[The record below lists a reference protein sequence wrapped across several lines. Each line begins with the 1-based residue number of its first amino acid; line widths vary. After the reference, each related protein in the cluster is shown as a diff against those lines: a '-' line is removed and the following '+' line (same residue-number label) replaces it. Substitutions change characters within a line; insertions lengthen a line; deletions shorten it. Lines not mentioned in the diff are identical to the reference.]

1 MELNINQIVYVLVF
15 IACLLLAYI
24 FITFICNKAQQ
35 YLGGY
40 LGGYAGYAN
49 TPNKDELVE
58 QIYNTLLEYVEEVGT
73 SEYIE
78 DYLMTIHDMSST
90 TAITP
95 STKAI
100 SVKYSKLYQILYD
113 ICSKHNYKNKNE
125 FIFFNGI
132 KYMWFLP
139 DDLRA
144 LIVGKSK
151 HKYQTFDKYAIK
163 NNLEQLIYPHVAHR
177 ELINELVD
185 KLMPL
190 SRSYVKL
197 KKTTIVKLGGVKTKK
212 QVKKQV
218 KSQAKKQKSSTKKA
232 NITKTN
238 TPHTN
243 VTTQMAV
250 TVKDLTKEMIEPDI
264 IGFNGVLN
272 EIAEAVKA
280 STAGATTVLTPEQQ
294 LRKIDLMSLRWTDP
308 EAVRSFII
316 RIVPD
321 IKRIIE
327 LDSSKYTNVVLEG
340 LKNNLLRDITFEET
354 ELARERNRLR
364 EELEREKER
373 RIRDELEL
381 SSLKRDMNIEAQRK
395 LEKEFEDRKKMQD
408 FARNVQIT
416 QGMQK
421 AMDLDN
427 QFMQQNMQQNMQQ
440 TTQQNIGQTTQP
452 NPFDIIELHPKSE
465 LSADDDIFK

>member
-1 MELNINQIVYVLVF
+1 MELNMTQIVYVLVF
-15 IACLLLAYI
+15 IACLILAYI
-24 FITFICNKAQQ
+24 FVTFASGFIGGYLGSYARGYLNN

-40 LGGYAGYAN
+40 SN
-49 TPNKDELVE
+49 TSQDSTSKDELVE
-58 QIYNTLLEYVEEVGT
+58 KIYNTLLEYVEEVGT

-100 SVKYSKLYQILYD
+100 SAKYSKLYQILDD
-113 ICSKHNYKNKNE
+113 ICAKHNYKNKNE

-139 DDLRA
+139 DNLRS
-144 LIVGKSK
+144 LIVGKAK
-151 HKYQTFDKYAIK
+151 NKYQTFDKYAIK
-163 NNLEQLIYPHVAHR
+163 NNLEQLIYPNIAHR
-177 ELINELVD
+177 ELINDLVD

-197 KKTTIVKLGGVKTKK
+197 KKTTVVKLGGVKTKK
-212 QVKKQV
+212 QVKKQ
-218 KSQAKKQKSSTKKA
+218 AKKQVKKQS
-232 NITKTN
+232 
-238 TPHTN
+238 
-243 VTTQMAV
+243 TTQPNKTQETTQQITV
-250 TVKDLTKEMIEPDI
+250 TKELTKDMIEPDI

-272 EIAEAVKA
+272 EIAEAVK
-280 STAGATTVLTPEQQ
+280 SVTSVSSATSQLATPEQQ
-294 LRKIDLMSLRWTDP
+294 LRKIDLMSMRWTDP
-308 EAVRSFII
+308 EAVRAFII

-327 LDSSKYTNVVLEG
+327 LDASKYTNIVLEG

-354 ELARERNRLR
+354 ALARERNKLR

-381 SSLKRDMNIEAQRK
+381 NSLKRDMNVEAQRK
-395 LEKEFEDRKKMQD
+395 LEKEFEDKKRMQQ
-408 FARNVQIT
+408 FAQNMKFTQEMQHAVDMDKQFQQANQIT
-416 QGMQK
+416 
-421 AMDLDN
+421 N
-427 QFMQQNMQQNMQQ
+427 QDQQ
-440 TTQQNIGQTTQP
+440 T
-452 NPFDIIELHPKSE
+452 NPFDIIELHPKTE
-465 LSADDDIFK
+465 LSADDDIFN